1 MNKETE
7 LIVKLKSKDYEIRND
22 ALEALGEYKTE
33 EAENALIEF
42 IEISKDPFD
51 IVTAIVSLGKC
62 GTQRCIPYLIKL
74 LQHPKQDVRCSAIYS
89 LGILGNSTLTP
100 VFINALN
107 HRCPITKAYAVSA
120 IKKHGDERA
129 ISAICDFTK
138 IYVSRKR
145 KIQGEP
151 SPLIEAL
158 KFLLKFA
165 NDNED
170 VKKTFSYVIKK
181 ENNVFRNEKHWIQ
194 NRIQKEF
201 NNSNV

>member
-7 LIVKLKSKDYEIRND
+7 LISKLKSKDYEIRND
-22 ALEALGEYKTE
+22 AIEALGEYKTE

-42 IEISKDPFD
+42 IVTSKDPFD
-51 IVTAIVSLGKC
+51 IVTANVSLGKC
-62 GTQRCIPYLIKL
+62 GTQGCIPYLIKL
-74 LQHPKQDVRCSAIYS
+74 LLHPNQDVRCSAIHS

-107 HRCPITKAYAVSA
+107 HRCPVTKAYAVSA
-120 IKKHGDERA
+120 IKKHGDETA
-129 ISAICDFTK
+129 ILPISDYIK
-138 IYVSRKR
+138 KYVSKKR
-145 KIQGEP
+145 KIQADP

-158 KFLLKFA
+158 KFLINFV
-165 NDNED
+165 NSNEE

-194 NRIQKEF
+194 NHIQKG
-201 NNSNV
+201 N